1 MRKEEC
7 MTCAWY
13 YPGAGCRS
21 EEFMACGCCY
31 TPISNSER
39 VTQIIDILD
48 ACLKALKFLKLEF
61 RDE

>member
-7 MTCAWY
+7 ITCAWY
-13 YPGAGCRS
+13 YPGTGCKS
-21 EEFMACGCCY
+21 EEMMACGCCY

-48 ACLKALKFLKLEF
+48 ACLKVLKFLKLEF

>member
-1 MRKEEC
+1 
-7 MTCAWY
+7 
-13 YPGAGCRS
+13 
-21 EEFMACGCCY
+21 MACECCY